1 MGRFSLRHALAAVFA
16 VAVVLPAAASAAQ
29 PVERFHDNFRD
40 TFSDEVCGIPVDGVA
55 VGVDNF
61 FLYADGSSKDTSS
74 VMVTLTNP
82 ETGKSVTISNAGQI
96 TATAIVD
103 EEAGTITFLTTFKG
117 LPERIQT
124 AHGPVLLR
132 DAGIATFVDVFD
144 LETGEF
150 ISSDVIIKGPHP
162 ELESDFEA
170 FCEVVTPELT

>member
-1 MGRFSLRHALAAVFA
+1 MGRFSLRHVLAAVFA
-16 VAVVLPAAASAAQ
+16 VAVVLPAGALAAQ

-61 FLYADGSSKDTSS
+61 FVFADDSFRDTSS

-82 ETGKSVTISNAGQI
+82 ETGKSVTISNAGQVSG
-96 TATAIVD
+96 TAIVD
-103 EEAGTITFLTTFKG
+103 EEAGTITFATSFKG
-117 LPERIQT
+117 LPERIQA

-132 DAGIATFVDVFD
+132 DAGIATFVDVLD
-144 LETGEF
+144 LETGEL

-162 ELESDFEA
+162 ELESDFEL
-170 FCEVVTPELT
+170 FCEVVTAALT